1 MTIKDYLSVAP
12 EIQQAIDEGRPVVA
26 LESTILSH
34 GMPYPENLEFAHNVE
49 KIVRGEGAIPATTA
63 IIGGKLK
70 VGLNAEELEI
80 MCKANGVGKVSRRD
94 VAVYLATGK
103 TGATTV
109 ATTMLIAS
117 LAGIRIFATGGI
129 GGVHRGATETMD
141 ISADLQELAHTPVA
155 VICAGAKSILD
166 IGLTLEYLETM
177 GVPVVGV
184 DTDDFPA
191 FYCRKSGFRVDYNA
205 KDANEIA
212 RIIKTKW
219 DVGLEGGALIANPIP
234 KEYELDFDEM
244 EAVINRALSMAKEQ
258 GIHGKDTTPFLLAH
272 IKDLTGGESLAS
284 NLQLAYNNAR
294 VASRIAVEYWQA
306 SLRRTYDRHYFKA
319 HRRIQLYRLLQSS
332 AWRRAG

>member
-1 MTIKDYLSVAP
+1 
-12 EIQQAIDEGRPVVA
+12 
-26 LESTILSH
+26 
-34 GMPYPENLEFAHNVE
+34 
-49 KIVRGEGAIPATTA
+49 
-63 IIGGKLK
+63 
-70 VGLNAEELEI
+70 
-80 MCKANGVGKVSRRD
+80 
-94 VAVYLATGK
+94 
-103 TGATTV
+103 
-109 ATTMLIAS
+109 
-117 LAGIRIFATGGI
+117 
-129 GGVHRGATETMD
+129 MD

-191 FYCRKSGFRVDYNA
+191 FYCRKSGFKVDYNA

-244 EAVINRALSMAKEQ
+244 ETVINHALSMAKEQ

-294 VASRIAVEYWQA
+294 VASRIAVEYCK
-306 SLRRTYDRHYFKA
+306 LP
-319 HRRIQLYRLLQSS
+319 
-332 AWRRAG
+332 